1 MLVKKVEE
9 VFMPGE
15 HDITTAEIWRYYD
28 GTRIIAYKLPKQV
41 DVEDLM
47 VAITHEWLHI
57 ALFRCDIKEH
67 PEELIELIA
76 RVSIKEV

>member
-1 MLVKKVEE
+1 MSAKKVEE
-9 VFMPGE
+9 IFVPGE
-15 HDITTAEIWRYYD
+15 HEITTAEIWRYYD

-57 ALFRCDIKEH
+57 ALFKCGIKEH
-67 PEELIELIA
+67 SEELIELIA
-76 RVSIKEV
+76 RASVKEV